1 MRIESAALPSWGDL
15 RVRESPRRSWILHR
29 FGRSIRICFNFE
41 LLKDS
46 QPAGQSAQI
55 EHGLLSGVRFGRAN
69 SNYLK
74 DRMSKSEKHQPS
86 RELIMKAVL
95 ICDDFAFAARANA
108 SLRRVGNCAGAK
120 VQWTIQCWPVNA
132 LNQAAMA
139 EKILVESADTHLI
152 VLPGRRAQSTP
163 LWLQEWLERWAALRQ
178 IPDAAVAVIED
189 GDHTDSANTVSRELT
204 LLVQKHGLNLI
215 TDNGAT
221 ANDAAQI
228 FVRLL
233 REAEPPISLQRSY
246 SANMVAGDSFRGL
259 GINE

>member
-1 MRIESAALPSWGDL
+1 
-15 RVRESPRRSWILHR
+15 
-29 FGRSIRICFNFE
+29 
-41 LLKDS
+41 
-46 QPAGQSAQI
+46 
-55 EHGLLSGVRFGRAN
+55 
-69 SNYLK
+69 
-74 DRMSKSEKHQPS
+74 
-86 RELIMKAVL
+86 
-95 ICDDFAFAARANA
+95 
-108 SLRRVGNCAGAK
+108 
-120 VQWTIQCWPVNA
+120 
-132 LNQAAMA
+132 MA

-152 VLPGRRAQSTP
+152 VIPRRRAHSTP
-163 LWLQEWLERWAALRQ
+163 LWLLEWLERWAAVRQ

-189 GDHTDSANTVSRELT
+189 GDHTDMTNTVSPELT

-246 SANMVAGDSFRGL
+246 SANMVTGDSFRGL